1 VQSRPASDE
10 RKCAGRRIVAT
21 YVSTRIDLVN
31 SVFLVLPDLKERHLS
46 AFDDA
51 LAAAA
56 AAAAAATA
64 TTTTTATATVIPL
77 ARNNKAVAPLPLSPA
92 VRHAVIHAGLALV
105 AAFHSLWGR
114 RRREDPQQQG
124 NGLSKTSHL
133 SKALFAVDKTTVS
146 GAVVLG

>member
-56 AAAAAATA
+56 AAAAAA
-64 TTTTTATATVIPL
+64 TATATVIPL